1 MKFSEKGQTSINSA
15 NQLSGVD
22 FHDVIQKEESTH
34 LIELATEFHVNV
46 RTIKNTKK
54 YLR

>member
-22 FHDVIQKEESTH
+22 FRDGIQKEESTH

-46 RTIKNTKK
+46 RTIKNAKK